1 MSEEV
6 NHKKRKVDDVCLSTE
21 NQPVKKR
28 RNVVLDT
35 SEEVNGKK
43 REVSEED
50 SMVDISASMLEESK
64 TISKRL
70 LDESM
75 SRR

>member
-1 MSEEV
+1 VS
-6 NHKKRKVDDVCLSTE
+6 LSTE

-35 SEEVNGKK
+35 SEEVKAKK
-43 REVSEED
+43 KVLSEED

-64 TISKRL
+64 TISKKL
-70 LDESM
+70 MDESM

>member
-1 MSEEV
+1 VSL
-6 NHKKRKVDDVCLSTE
+6 NTE

-28 RNVVLDT
+28 RNVMLDT
-35 SEEVNGKK
+35 SEEVNAKK
-43 REVSEED
+43 RELSEED
-50 SMVDISASMLEESK
+50 SIVEISASMLEESK

-70 LDESM
+70 LDESI

>member
-1 MSEEV
+1 VSEDV
-6 NHKKRKVDDVCLSTE
+6 NHKKRKIDDVSLSTE

-35 SEEVNGKK
+35 SEEVKVKK
-43 REVSEED
+43 RELSEED
-50 SMVDISASMLEESK
+50 SMVEISASMLEESK
-64 TISKRL
+64 TISKRI

>member
-1 MSEEV
+1 VSL
-6 NHKKRKVDDVCLSTE
+6 NTE

-35 SEEVNGKK
+35 SEEVNAKK
-43 REVSEED
+43 RELSEED

-64 TISKRL
+64 IISKRL
-70 LDESM
+70 LDESI

>member
-6 NHKKRKVDDVCLSTE
+6 NPKKRKIDDVSLSTE

-28 RNVVLDT
+28 RNVMLDT
-35 SEEVNGKK
+35 SEEVNAKK
-43 REVSEED
+43 RELSEED
-50 SMVDISASMLEESK
+50 SIVEISASMLEESK

-70 LDESM
+70 LDKSI